1 MKKFKNVFL
10 LAAMAVSAV
19 FVGCDKE
26 NDPSNDD
33 PSDPSGG
40 LTPPTVFDDQGLTSS
55 VFDGKIQATVENA
68 PSNAQVDSVRAIVRY
83 TDSAKATNGYTVYH
97 VLAAGKYEN
106 GSFTL
111 NLPGTIPEQLILFSV
126 ADIPVGMTISSDAN
140 AKMTEIDMLYWFD
153 AYKDGKSVGAF
164 YYGDEHWAK
173 GIFLSFVYATGNISV
188 KGSSGVLI
196 CDMRFGKGWNKL
208 YNIHTEQNGEITTTK
223 PSGLK
228 WYFESNSNF

>member
-55 VFDGKIQATVENA
+55 VFDGKIQATVAGGDSLNSKIDFVKAFVRVHGANDYEVASA
-68 PSNAQVDSVRAIVRY
+68 PYSN
-83 TDSAKATNGYTVYH
+83 G
-97 VLAAGKYEN
+97 G
-106 GSFTL
+106 FTL
-111 NLPGTIPEQLILFSV
+111 NLPETVPILGGYEPQEGITV
-126 ADIPVGMTISSDAN
+126 SDTTV
-140 AKMTEIDMLYWFD
+140 KSTEVTGIR
-153 AYKDGKSVGAF
+153 AYKGATEVGTF
-164 YYGDEHWAK
+164 HYYYYESADFASGAT
-173 GIFLSFVYATGNISV
+173 FVYADKNVSITGSFLHDNEVVTYNRISL
-188 KGSSGVLI
+188 K
-196 CDMRFGKGWNKL
+196 RGWNKVYGKMSKKTTPQTL
-208 YNIHTEQNGEITTTK
+208 EFTSTE

-228 WYFESNSNF
+228 WIFLPNNNF